1 MEKELMAIDGHSIL
15 NRAFY
20 GLRPLSTREG
30 LPTGAVYGFLQILGS
45 LLHTYQPAGLC
56 VVFDEKAPTFR
67 HAMYGGY
74 KATRK
79 PAPEEFTAQVP
90 VIKEVLAALRIPMY
104 VLAGYEADD
113 LLGTISRVC
122 AETPGWSCAVVTGDR
137 DSYQLVGDGVR
148 VLYVGTK
155 ETRPVTPE
163 TLKEEYGLTPW
174 QMIDLKALMGDSS
187 DNIPGIPGV
196 GEKTALQWMASYG
209 SLDGVYQH
217 VGELKGKLKEK
228 AEAGRELAYLSKKL
242 AEIDRAVP
250 MAFDPEDCLRAQ
262 PDAPALRPLFQKLEF
277 TKIADR
283 WLNGGGSTGGSATGS
298 GSIPAL
304 SADSAKPNQTG
315 EGNLSLFDAP
325 PPTLPEGIYR
335 NIKAVW
341 KRDMDEGRALTPCKA
356 DIALAAWLLQKPE
369 AGWDAMEADLR
380 ALGLWELFER
390 VEMPLSEVLAS
401 MEHHGVKVDRARLT
415 AYGAALEDD
424 IRRVEQDVYAQA
436 GETFNIASP
445 KQLGALLFDKLGL
458 PHGKKNKSGWT
469 TDADTLNKLRP
480 LHPIVGAVLEYRKLA
495 KLKSTYADGLLKV
508 MDQNDRV
515 HSTFQMTATIT
526 GRLSST
532 EPNLQNIP
540 VRSELGGRLRDM
552 FIPSRQ
558 DWVLVDADYSQ
569 IELRVLA
576 HIAGDEAMIR
586 AFAAGEDV
594 HAVTASQV
602 FGVPLPE
609 VTPLMRR
616 HAKAVNFGIVYGIS
630 AFSLSEDIGVSVA
643 EAKEYIETY
652 LNKYHGVRA
661 YMRDIVDQARKDGY
675 VTTLLGRRR
684 YLPELSSGNFNIRS
698 FGERAALNTP
708 IQGTA
713 ADIIKIAMVAVY
725 RRLRAEGLEARLILQ
740 VHDELIVE
748 CPETEAETVRALL
761 RREMEAAFSMDP
773 PLLAEAHVG
782 KTWLEAK

>member
-1 MEKELMAIDGHSIL
+1 MEKELMAVDGFSLL

-30 LPTGAVYGFLQILGS
+30 LPTGAVFGFLQILGS
-45 LLHTYQPAGLC
+45 LLKTYEPRGLC
-56 VVFDEKAPTFR
+56 VAFDEQAPTFR
-67 HAMYGGY
+67 HTMYDGY

-79 PAPEEFTAQVP
+79 PAPEDFTAQIP
-90 VIKEVLAALRIPMY
+90 IIMEVLAALRVPVY
-104 VLAGYEADD
+104 SLAGYEADD
-113 LLGTISRVC
+113 VLGTISRVC

-137 DSYQLVGDGVR
+137 DSYQLVGDGVS

-155 ETRPVTPE
+155 ETRRVTPD
-163 TLKEEYGLTPW
+163 TLMEQYGLTPG

-196 GEKTALQWMASYG
+196 GEKTALQLMASYG
-209 SLDGVYQH
+209 SLDGVYEH
-217 VGELKGKLKEK
+217 WEELKGKLKEK
-228 AEAGRELAYLSKKL
+228 VGEGREKAYLSRQL
-242 AEIDRAVP
+242 AAIDRAVP
-250 MAFDPEDCLRAQ
+250 MAFDPEDCLRVP
-262 PDAPALRPLFQKLEF
+262 PDAAALRPLFQKLEF
-277 TKIADR
+277 TQIAGR
-283 WLNGGGSTGGSATGS
+283 WLGGPASARKTAMPDS
-298 GSIPAL
+298 PA
-304 SADSAKPNQTG
+304 ADKAG
-315 EGNLSLFDAP
+315 EGSPPANFSLFDASEAP
-325 PPTLPEGIYR
+325 LPEGIYR

-341 KRDMDEGRALTPCKA
+341 KRDMDEGRELTPCQA

-369 AGWDAMEADLR
+369 TDWDAMEAELR
-380 ALGLWELFER
+380 ALGLWELYER
-390 VEMPLSEVLAS
+390 VEMPLSEALAS
-401 MEHHGVKVDRARLT
+401 MEHHGVKIDRARLT
-415 AYGAALEDD
+415 AYGAALAEEL
-424 IRRVEQDVYAQA
+424 RRVEEDVYAQA
-436 GETFNIASP
+436 GEAFNIASP
-445 KQLGALLFDKLGL
+445 KQLGVILFDKLGL
-458 PHGKKNKSGWT
+458 PHGRKNKSGWT
-469 TDADTLNKLRP
+469 TDADTLNKLRS
-480 LHPIVGAVLEYRKLA
+480 LHPVVGAVLEYRKLA

-508 MDQNDRV
+508 MDPNGHV

-552 FIPSRQ
+552 FIPSRE

-586 AFAAGEDV
+586 AFADGEDI

-602 FGVPLPE
+602 FGVPPAE

-643 EAKEYIETY
+643 EARNYIETY
-652 LNKYHGVRA
+652 LSRYHGVRA
-661 YMRDIVDQARKDGY
+661 YMRDIVEQARRDGF

-708 IQGTA
+708 VQGTA
-713 ADIIKIAMVAVY
+713 ADIIKVAMVAVY
-725 RRLRAEGLEARLILQ
+725 RRLRAEGLQARLILQ

-748 CPETEAETVRALL
+748 CPETEAETVRGLL
-761 RREMEAAFSMDP
+761 RQEMEAAFPLNP
-773 PLLAEAHVG
+773 PLLAEAYTG